1 MARAMTVRSPW
12 WSMNMSV
19 APCIIRRELLLFTA
33 LRAVS
38 RSPTAVNDVHLAMGK
53 AKKAKKKA
61 HRFDPLA
68 RPPAASSSMDVDGDA
83 PIEAPPKVSAHMARF
98 LERKR
103 LQEEVK
109 SLKQQKGKLKGMS
122 KAEKRDVKARK
133 KKLAHEIHERVAR
146 SNDKARAAVAP
157 AEAQA
162 ADEEF
167 RFELAAP
174 AVQLD
179 DAWAPR

>member
-1 MARAMTVRSPW
+1 
-12 WSMNMSV
+12 
-19 APCIIRRELLLFTA
+19 
-33 LRAVS
+33 
-38 RSPTAVNDVHLAMGK
+38 MGK
-53 AKKAKKKA
+53 ANKAKKKA

-157 AEAQA
+157 AEAQPRQGA
-162 ADEEF
+162 V
-167 RFELAAP
+167 RVQRAP
-174 AVQLD
+174 GGVPPWYGQGLCAGASRTERTVG
-179 DAWAPR
+179 

>member
-1 MARAMTVRSPW
+1 
-12 WSMNMSV
+12 
-19 APCIIRRELLLFTA
+19 
-33 LRAVS
+33 
-38 RSPTAVNDVHLAMGK
+38 MGK

-68 RPPAASSSMDVDGDA
+68 RPPAASSSMDVDGDES
-83 PIEAPPKVSAHMARF
+83 IEAPPKVSAHMARF

-133 KKLAHEIHERVAR
+133 KQLAHEIHERVAR

>member
-1 MARAMTVRSPW
+1 
-12 WSMNMSV
+12 
-19 APCIIRRELLLFTA
+19 
-33 LRAVS
+33 
-38 RSPTAVNDVHLAMGK
+38 MGK

-157 AEAQA
+157 AEAQPGRSA
-162 ADEEF
+162 PRPVPGLAH
-167 RFELAAP
+167 ELLNGQQAH
-174 AVQLD
+174 VQL
-179 DAWAPR
+179 ASTPPRIVMSQSQAGSSPFSMERMK

>member
-1 MARAMTVRSPW
+1 
-12 WSMNMSV
+12 
-19 APCIIRRELLLFTA
+19 
-33 LRAVS
+33 
-38 RSPTAVNDVHLAMGK
+38 
-53 AKKAKKKA
+53 
-61 HRFDPLA
+61 
-68 RPPAASSSMDVDGDA
+68 MDVDGDA

>member
-1 MARAMTVRSPW
+1 MIAASCCSSQRTPRV
-12 WSMNMSV
+12 
-19 APCIIRRELLLFTA
+19 CRETRDLTCCLQG
-33 LRAVS
+33 
-38 RSPTAVNDVHLAMGK
+38 MGK

-174 AVQLD
+174 AVELD
-179 DAWAPR
+179 DAWDEIGEPTQLITDLGLGVAPTGRP

>member
-1 MARAMTVRSPW
+1 M
-12 WSMNMSV
+12 
-19 APCIIRRELLLFTA
+19 
-33 LRAVS
+33 
-38 RSPTAVNDVHLAMGK
+38 
-53 AKKAKKKA
+53 
-61 HRFDPLA
+61 
-68 RPPAASSSMDVDGDA
+68 SSSTPRLKEKVQKHFKLPGLSPRGSPRVQQPMGGADAGGSAWDGVTKVA
-83 PIEAPPKVSAHMARF
+83 SNVAIE
-98 LERKR
+98 KR
-103 LQEEVK
+103 Q

-167 RFELAAP
+167 RFELAAL

>member
-1 MARAMTVRSPW
+1 
-12 WSMNMSV
+12 MSV
-19 APCIIRRELLLFTA
+19 ALMVVASELLLFRRVAFFTP
-33 LRAVS
+33 RS
-38 RSPTAVNDVHLAMGK
+38 RPPEEIVGCTSTLAMGK